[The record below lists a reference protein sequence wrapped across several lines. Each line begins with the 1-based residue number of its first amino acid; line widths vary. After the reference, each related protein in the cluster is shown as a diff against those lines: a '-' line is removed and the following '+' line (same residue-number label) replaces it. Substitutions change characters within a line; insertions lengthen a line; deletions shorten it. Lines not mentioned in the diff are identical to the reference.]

1 MTPTSEKGRTPCLA
15 KKTPKKETL
24 AEKVKPLLDR
34 LDAYPRTGEAVDKKF
49 FDDLWEAPKGDFSKT
64 DLA

>member
-1 MTPTSEKGRTPCLA
+1 MPPDKDVPKEMLFEKI
-15 KKTPKKETL
+15 
-24 AEKVKPLLDR
+24 KPLLER
-34 LDAYPRTGEAVDKKF
+34 LDAYPRTGEAIDKKF

>member
-1 MTPTSEKGRTPCLA
+1 MPGEKDA
-15 KKTPKKETL
+15 QKETL